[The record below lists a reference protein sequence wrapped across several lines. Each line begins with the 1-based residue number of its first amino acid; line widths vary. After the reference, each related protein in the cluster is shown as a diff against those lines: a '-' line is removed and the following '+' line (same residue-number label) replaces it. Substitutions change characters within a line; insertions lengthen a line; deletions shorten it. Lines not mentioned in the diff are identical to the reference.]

1 MSDRPALPGGPYLVV
16 GLARSGIAAALLLH
30 ARGEQVI
37 AVDAGAPDAERLRAA
52 GVEVHLDAV
61 GTDLVSRARALVKSP
76 GVPPSAPAVRAAREH
91 GLPVLG
97 EVELAWSLL
106 PNEFVA
112 VTGTNGKT
120 TTTELLGH
128 VHRTAGL
135 PVAVAGNVGTAVASL
150 VGTLDPAATVVCE
163 SSSYQL
169 EDTLAFA
176 PEAALLL
183 NVTPDHLDRH
193 GTFEA
198 YRDAKLEAFRRQTA
212 GDVAVTSVELAPLL
226 PGAARRITFGTAA
239 DGATIA
245 VHGDG
250 AITWEGAPLIHSDEI
265 GIRGPHNREN
275 AMAAA
280 AVALARGIDR
290 DAVREALRTFAG
302 VAHRLEPIRTLA
314 GVAYVNDSKATNVD
328 ATQVALRSFPPHSV
342 HLIAGGVPKAQD
354 FSPLASLVAER
365 CAAVYLIGEGAQEIA
380 AALEPSGVPMFDA
393 RDMAGA
399 LAAARAASQPGEVVL
414 LSPACASFD
423 QYANFEERGD
433 HFRRLV
439 EEA

>member
-1 MSDRPALPGGPYLVV
+1 VSRRPALPGGPYLVV

-37 AVDAGAPDAERLRAA
+37 ALDAGAPDVERLRAA
-52 GVEVHLDAV
+52 GVEVHLDAP
-61 GTDLVSRARALVKSP
+61 GTDLVSRARSLVKSP
-76 GVPPSAPAVRAAREH
+76 GVPHTAPVVRAAREH

-97 EVELAWSLL
+97 EVELAWALL

-150 VGTLDPAATVVCE
+150 VGSLEPAATVVCE
-163 SSSYQL
+163 TSSYQL

-183 NVTPDHLDRH
+183 NLTPDHLDRH
-193 GTFEA
+193 GTFDA
-198 YRDAKLEAFRRQTA
+198 YRDAKLEAFRRQ
-212 GDVAVTSVELAPLL
+212 GPDDVAVTSTRLVGLL
-226 PGAARRITFGTAA
+226 PGDARRVTFGAAA

-245 VHGDG
+245 LHDDG
-250 AITWEGAPLIHSDEI
+250 TISWEGAPFVRSEEI
-265 GIRGPHNREN
+265 RIRGPHNREN

-280 AVALARGIDR
+280 AVALARGIDP
-290 DAVREALRTFAG
+290 DAVREALRSFAG
-302 VAHRLEPIRTLA
+302 VAHRLERIRERD

-328 ATQVALRSFPPHSV
+328 ATQVALRSFPRGTV
-342 HLIAGGVPKAQD
+342 HLIAGGVPKSQD
-354 FSPLASLVAER
+354 FSPLAPLVQER
-365 CAAVYLIGEGAQEIA
+365 CAAVYLIGEGAREIA
-380 AALEPSGVPMFDA
+380 AALAPAGVPMFDA

-399 LAAARAASQPGEVVL
+399 LVAARAASRPGETVL

-423 QYANFEERGD
+423 QYENFEARGE

>member
-1 MSDRPALPGGPYLVV
+1 MSRRPALPGGPYLVV

-30 ARGEQVI
+30 ARGERVI
-37 AVDAGAPDAERLRAA
+37 ALDAGTPDVERLRAA
-52 GVEVHLDAV
+52 GVEVHLDGP
-61 GTDLVSRARALVKSP
+61 GTDFVSDQRTLVKSP
-76 GVPPSAPAVRAAREH
+76 GVPHSAPVVAAARER

-97 EVELAWSLL
+97 EVELSWSLL
-106 PNEFVA
+106 PNEFIA

-150 VGTLDPAATVVCE
+150 VGALEPAATVVCE
-163 SSSYQL
+163 TSSYQL

-198 YRDAKLEAFRRQTA
+198 YRDAKLEAFRRQDS
-212 GDVAVTSVELAPLL
+212 GDVAVTSTALAELL
-226 PGAARRITFGTAA
+226 PGRARRVTFGTVA

-245 VHGDG
+245 LHPDG
-250 AITWEGAPLIHSDEI
+250 AITWEGAPLIASEEI
-265 GIRGPHNREN
+265 RIRGPHNREN

-280 AVALARGIDR
+280 GVALARGIEP

-302 VAHRLEPIRTLA
+302 VAHRLEPIRELD

-328 ATQVALRSFPPHSV
+328 ATQVALRSFAPHTV

-354 FSPLASLVAER
+354 FTPLAPLVAER

-380 AALEPSGVPMFDA
+380 AAWEPAGVPMFDA

-399 LAAARAASQPGEVVL
+399 LLAARAASQPGETVL

-423 QYANFEERGD
+423 QYENFEARGD

>member
-76 GVPPSAPAVRAAREH
+76 GVPHSAPAVRAAREH

-354 FSPLASLVAER
+354 FSPLAPLVAER